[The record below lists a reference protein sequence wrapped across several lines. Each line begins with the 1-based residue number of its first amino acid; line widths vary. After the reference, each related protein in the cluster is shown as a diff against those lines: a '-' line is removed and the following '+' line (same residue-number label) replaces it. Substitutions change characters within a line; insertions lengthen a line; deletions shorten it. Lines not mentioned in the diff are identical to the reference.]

1 MARKGIGAFV
11 GDPQQN
17 QEQLRPVANPV
28 NTFASPDQSGV
39 TETAF
44 KAKVL
49 ENNLEAMSRP
59 VEQVFKQQVE
69 EQRDLRSKEQ
79 KVEAVM
85 AAHGDFYPW
94 WSENAEKFESLPEAE
109 YGNAV
114 KQAFTQKFGAE
125 GDRMKAFALT
135 SLMEDTLQ
143 ARFVKRQRDAAA
155 AAEEKKYGDFAITVA
170 ATTKKLKDR
179 GATPEEIDSELDSLF
194 KMNKGRLDPKEMV
207 KRMLSVQETGLEDA
221 QSKNV
226 PRDKWDTTILEH
238 LDRRKLLAT
247 ENPEYNASRD
257 RIRHKL
263 NTLTPAETEA
273 KQIDFDRRM
282 EDGIQKGWSKKTVE
296 QMFQKEWDNGGS
308 KYLNNNARRYLLG
321 QVEARDRKWAAA
333 ASKKAAYDAAVA
345 TVINT
350 GVVPVDKVPYT
361 TENGETRYLSQNE
374 IERQVADYG
383 VKRYLSGD
391 KPNVEAFYANVA
403 TKVRVPQIAEKM
415 EAGIAAMGMVTTD
428 PNKIEIKTD
437 DGKKITTTRSM
448 QLLKAGFAEYTRIR
462 DAGGEYAAA
471 VQLPNEGMRNKY
483 EAMYTLSKLG
493 YSVDH
498 IATSLA
504 SRGDTKVT
512 VDHKRVESSVKSVL
526 NRNNINPLTW
536 FENDATNAGYV
547 RKYISEG
554 TEQLM
559 RLSGLDQSTAQAEVV
574 RRFTESHKVSPKGHA
589 YVHTGNPAVR
599 GLFNSEENYLNALDD
614 FAVAW
619 KADIVKRGKDQGV
632 DLSKTSMSLTTHP
645 YRHGYFLMQ
654 TTDGTKVS
662 EVFGGEAYAVDAR
675 TISKWY
681 WDTQAA
687 KNNAKRK

>member
-1 MARKGIGAFV
+1 MASKGMGAFV
-11 GDPQQN
+11 RNDGN

-28 NTFASPDQSGV
+28 NTYSSPDQSGLV
-39 TETAF
+39 ESQF
-44 KAKVL
+44 KAKLVEHQL
-49 ENNLEAMSRP
+49 ESMAAPIER
-59 VEQVFKQQVE
+59 EFKQQVE
-69 EQRDLRSKEQ
+69 ADREVKTKQQ

-85 AAHGDFYPW
+85 SAHGEFFPW
-94 WSENAEKFESLPEAE
+94 WNSQSESFESVPDNE
-109 YGNAV
+109 YGTKV
-114 KQAFTQKFGAE
+114 QEAFTRQFEKVT
-125 GDRMKAFALT
+125 DPMKRFALT
-135 SLMEDTLQ
+135 SLMEDTIQ
-143 ARFVKRQRDAAA
+143 ARFVKRQREAAA

-170 ATTKKLKDR
+170 ATTKNLKER
-179 GATPEEIDSELDSLF
+179 GATPEEIDSELEALF

-207 KRMLSVQETGLEDA
+207 KRMLSVQETGLEEA
-221 QSKNV
+221 QAKNV

-257 RIRHKL
+257 RIRSKL
-263 NTLTPAETEA
+263 NSLTPQEVET
-273 KQIDFDRRM
+273 KQIEFDRYM
-282 EDGIQKGWSKKTVE
+282 EDQIKKGVSAKTID
-296 QMFQKEWDNGGS
+296 QLFQKAWDEGGS
-308 KYLNNNARRYLLG
+308 KYLNNSSRRYLLS
-321 QVEARDRKWAAA
+321 QVEARDRKYAAA
-333 ASKKAAYDAAVA
+333 ASKQAAYNAAVA
-345 TVINT
+345 TVLNT

-428 PNKIEIKTD
+428 PNKIEVKTD

-448 QLLKAGFAEYTRIR
+448 QLLKSGFAEYQRIR
-462 DAGGEYAAA
+462 DAGGEYAVAI
-471 VQLPNEGMRNKY
+471 QLPNEAMRNKY

-498 IATSLA
+498 IATTLA

-559 RLSGLDQSTAQAEVV
+559 RLSGLDQATAQAEVV

-632 DLSKTSMSLTTHP
+632 DLSKTQMSLTTHP